1 MSNPATG
8 VLIFERAH
16 KVIVPIE
23 WDNQRIHFFNFI
35 KLLWALKSKKLHEEN
50 ITNMFEE
57 NYSSLYERLPM
68 CSLTPCKEKD
78 RAGISTICVESEDE
92 NPPSQNIRLHFNN
105 TNSGT

>member
-23 WDNQRIHFFNFI
+23 WD
-35 KLLWALKSKKLHEEN
+35 KN

-78 RAGISTICVESEDE
+78 RAGI
-92 NPPSQNIRLHFNN
+92 
-105 TNSGT
+105 